1 MNGMCVMNMFVLLV
15 YIYEYKCTFVHVL
28 SFMRKNEYIYIYI

>member
-15 YIYEYKCTFVHVL
+15 YKCTFVHVL
-28 SFMRKNEYIYIYI
+28 SFMHKNEYIYIANI